1 MSAQD
6 NIASFSV
13 AHLPIVKEYARR
25 MGLVE
30 KIEDA
35 LNCGMHTS
43 PGKILLGL
51 IMNILC
57 GLTEFFS
64 FYHLDKPGEGYVL

>member
-1 MSAQD
+1 MSVQD

-13 AHLPIVKEYARR
+13 AHLPIVKEYAQR

-30 KIEDA
+30 KIDSA

-43 PGKILLGL
+43 PGKIVLGL
-51 IMNILC
+51 SLIHI
-57 GLTEFFS
+57 
-64 FYHLDKPGEGYVL
+64 